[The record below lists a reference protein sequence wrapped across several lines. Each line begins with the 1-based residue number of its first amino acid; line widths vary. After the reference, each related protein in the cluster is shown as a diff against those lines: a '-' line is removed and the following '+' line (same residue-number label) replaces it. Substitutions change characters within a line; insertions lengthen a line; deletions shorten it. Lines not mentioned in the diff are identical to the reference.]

1 MRRRKPERPKPFG
14 ATIFDNRLN
23 DEGAPVRHRAQI
35 TTKPKT
41 IQQKQKGNKTM
52 KEKRQKKRLSK
63 DQISAALA
71 DLAEVQQEIRS
82 KSRIKEQLVRL
93 LNDEFTRHEEKYRN
107 GVETSKGF
115 LKRIPRSWDIVT
127 LPVVE
132 VA

>member
-1 MRRRKPERPKPFG
+1 
-14 ATIFDNRLN
+14 
-23 DEGAPVRHRAQI
+23 
-35 TTKPKT
+35 
-41 IQQKQKGNKTM
+41 M

>member
-1 MRRRKPERPKPFG
+1 
-14 ATIFDNRLN
+14 
-23 DEGAPVRHRAQI
+23 
-35 TTKPKT
+35 
-41 IQQKQKGNKTM
+41 M
-52 KEKRQKKRLSK
+52 KEKIQKKRLSK

>member
-1 MRRRKPERPKPFG
+1 
-14 ATIFDNRLN
+14 
-23 DEGAPVRHRAQI
+23 
-35 TTKPKT
+35 
-41 IQQKQKGNKTM
+41 M
-52 KEKRQKKRLSK
+52 KDKRQKKRLSK

>member
-1 MRRRKPERPKPFG
+1 MKTKTQTAKLTQE
-14 ATIFDNRLN
+14 
-23 DEGAPVRHRAQI
+23 QI
-35 TTKPKT
+35 
-41 IQQKQKGNKTM
+41 
-52 KEKRQKKRLSK
+52 
-63 DQISAALA
+63 DAALA

>member
-1 MRRRKPERPKPFG
+1 
-14 ATIFDNRLN
+14 
-23 DEGAPVRHRAQI
+23 
-35 TTKPKT
+35 
-41 IQQKQKGNKTM
+41 M

-115 LKRIPRSWDIVT
+115 LKRIPLSWDIVT